1 VESLIRAPLAGMRVR
16 LSQVR
21 SHAADALETRAADE
35 QSLRR
40 ELETQVREQLA
51 QQWQA
56 ERAAEFERARGE
68 GLEAARQEIESA
80 VAEESLRIREELA
93 AKLSRTC
100 DALAQ
105 SQRVLLEEF
114 SSNLGA
120 LAFAVACRLV
130 GEAGRSP
137 EFIRGLVEKA
147 CGELRGD
154 FRATVRLHPQDLAIL
169 EQHGALPLADGTCQ
183 LEYRADA
190 SLELGGCTVEA
201 TSGRYDGSL
210 ETQLRR
216 LHETLVRVDPGAP
229 QP

>member
-1 VESLIRAPLAGMRVR
+1 MESLIRTPLVGTRVR

-21 SHAADALETRAADE
+21 SRAAAVLDTRVTDE
-35 QSLRR
+35 QSLHR
-40 ELETQVREQLA
+40 ELETQLREQLA

-56 ERAAEFERARGE
+56 ERGAEFERARCE
-68 GLEAARQEIESA
+68 GIEAARHEIETA
-80 VAEESLRIREELA
+80 VAQETLRIREELA
-93 AKLSRTC
+93 AKLSGAC

-105 SQRVLLEEF
+105 SQRLLLEEF
-114 SSNLGA
+114 SANLGT

-130 GEAGRSP
+130 GEGGRSP

-169 EQHGALPLADGTCQ
+169 EEHDAFPLADGSCQ

-190 SLELGGCTVEA
+190 SLELGGCSVEA
-201 TSGRYDGSL
+201 ASGRYDGSL

-216 LHETLVRVDPGAP
+216 LHETLVRVDAGAP
-229 QP
+229 PP

>member
-1 VESLIRAPLAGMRVR
+1 VEPLIRAPRVGMRVR

-21 SHAADALETRAADE
+21 SHAADVLDTRAANE
-35 QSLRR
+35 RSLRS
-40 ELETQVREQLA
+40 EIETQLREQLA

-56 ERAAEFERARGE
+56 QRTAEFERARSE

-80 VAEESLRIREELA
+80 VAAETLRIREELG
-93 AKLSRTC
+93 AKLSQAC

-105 SQRVLLEEF
+105 SQRVMLEEF
-114 SSNLGA
+114 SSNLGE

-147 CGELRGD
+147 CDELRGD
-154 FRATVRLHPQDLAIL
+154 FRATVRLHPQDLAVL
-169 EQHGALPLADGTCQ
+169 EEHDAFPHADGSCQ
-183 LEYRADA
+183 FEYRADA
-190 SLELGGCTVEA
+190 SLKLGGCTVEA
-201 TSGRYDGSL
+201 ASGRYDGSL

-216 LHETLVRVDPGAP
+216 LHEILVQADSEAP
-229 QP
+229 SP

>member
-1 VESLIRAPLAGMRVR
+1 MEPLIRAPVVGTRVR

-21 SHAADALETRAADE
+21 SRAADVPE
-35 QSLRR
+35 TRVADEHSLR
-40 ELETQVREQLA
+40 LEIEKQLREQFA

-56 ERAAEFERARGE
+56 ERSAEFERARRD
-68 GLEAARQEIESA
+68 GLETARQEIESA
-80 VAEESLRIREELA
+80 IAQDALRIREELA

-100 DALAQ
+100 EALAQ
-105 SQRVLLEEF
+105 SQRLMLEEF
-114 SSNLGA
+114 ASKLGR

-154 FRATVRLHPQDLAIL
+154 FRAIVRLHPQDLAVL
-169 EQHGALPLADGTCQ
+169 EEHNAFPPADGSCQ
-183 LEYRADA
+183 FEYRADA
-190 SLELGGCTVEA
+190 SLKLGGCTVEA

-216 LHETLVRVDPGAP
+216 LHEILAQADSGAP
-229 QP
+229 SP